1 LATDLLGR
9 ADKVGDPH
17 GDPIRIDVGHVHSV
31 DDLTVTQLLLLLR
44 ERIAV
49 LQGELKLSGRELEF
63 AGVLSNGASPYLR
76 SRHDS
81 RS

>member
-9 ADKVGDPH
+9 ADKVGDPR

-44 ERIAV
+44 ERIDV
-49 LQGELKLSGRELEF
+49 LQGELKLSGRELWSSL
-63 AGVLSNGASPYLR
+63 VSSVMV
-76 SRHDS
+76 RHPIW
-81 RS
+81 RA